1 MKSKQF
7 LSVVLLATS
16 FALTIPLCLAQSAGT
31 GALTGTVKDST
42 GGVIPGV
49 SVTATNI
56 ETGLERSALTSETGS
71 YSFTLLPPGNYRVKF
86 SAGGFKTSEVPSVTV
101 SVTETPVL
109 NRVLDVGAQ
118 SEVVEVQAQAEVLQT
133 ANSTLGTTVSN
144 EGINALPLTSRNFTQ
159 ILSLSAGAAVAVNN
173 GAAFGKGTQ
182 DMSVNGARPEQ
193 NNFHM
198 DGVAVNNSSG
208 QNSSGDSGLYT
219 GIPIPNPDAIQEFKI
234 QTSTYDASYGRNP
247 GANVDVVTK
256 SGTNEL
262 HGTAFEFFRNQ
273 ALNANDFFQN
283 RDNHDGP
290 NGTAAKQVLN
300 QNQFGGTLGGPILKD
315 KAFLFGSYQ
324 GTRQINGVAAQG
336 TTTATL
342 PPIPAGDRS
351 APGFQAALGAAMC
364 PQNHPGDPGY
374 TTLFSFA
381 GSMQVACDG
390 SNINPV
396 AMNLLRVKLPDGSY
410 YIPGSTNG
418 SFQQKQYS
426 APARYREDQF
436 IGNFDW
442 LATAKNTVAIHYLN
456 SRNPQQFSLNGQLPG
471 RTQDNLYATTTG
483 LVKLTTL
490 VTNTFVNE
498 ARVSAQRIV
507 QTGNDSIPYSP
518 QSIGLNPI
526 IPTETQPPLML
537 ILGAFNIGS
546 GLNPSNSPTNQF
558 QAADQIS
565 WTRGKHTMR
574 AGFELEKIQWNLTF
588 GALERGFLI
597 IGSFPDLLIGRSGC
611 TFAGCSPDNPGNT
624 NGSPFGN
631 ILSCL
636 FCVRSGP
643 NGIIHGYRQRNLS
656 AFYQDDFKLNSR
668 LTLNLGVRWE
678 YDGVLG
684 DIYGNLTNV
693 WPSELAKVP
702 IPPST
707 KTATGDSL
715 VGYVVPSNFPSH
727 YGTPP
732 AGVRLLNNE
741 FPSKNGVPLTN
752 FGPRFGFAWQPRETA
767 RLVVRGGAG
776 VFYDRIGGDKFVHA
790 VEQGNPY
797 ADTLDYG
804 GPGATPFSLQDPF
817 PQRPLAFTPRFFD
830 LTTGAT
836 SNLNT
841 PFYETIHTPLIRQYN
856 LNVQYEF
863 MPQWVLEVGYVGSSG
878 INLADYNHNVNT
890 AHFATPSNPV
900 HGLTTT
906 TATNVNSRTPYLGYQ
921 PAGLQ
926 GTTFDAVH
934 NYNSLQATVRKQFS
948 KGFSLQ
954 TAYTWSKNLTNIVG
968 ALPIA
973 TTRTISISKSGR
985 PSSAGLTGWSPA
997 TRGTCLWEIQREC

>member
-7 LSVVLLATS
+7 LSVVLLVTS

-71 YSFTLLPPGNYRVKF
+71 YSFSLLPPGNYRLKF
-86 SAGGFKTSEVPSVTV
+86 AAGGFKTSEVPSVTV

-262 HGTAFEFFRNQ
+262 HGTAFEFFRNR

-396 AMNLLRVKLPDGSY
+396 AMNLLRV
-410 YIPGSTNG
+410 
-418 SFQQKQYS
+418 
-426 APARYREDQF
+426 
-436 IGNFDW
+436 
-442 LATAKNTVAIHYLN
+442 
-456 SRNPQQFSLNGQLPG
+456 
-471 RTQDNLYATTTG
+471 
-483 LVKLTTL
+483 
-490 VTNTFVNE
+490 
-498 ARVSAQRIV
+498 
-507 QTGNDSIPYSP
+507 
-518 QSIGLNPI
+518 
-526 IPTETQPPLML
+526 
-537 ILGAFNIGS
+537 
-546 GLNPSNSPTNQF
+546 
-558 QAADQIS
+558 
-565 WTRGKHTMR
+565 
-574 AGFELEKIQWNLTF
+574 
-588 GALERGFLI
+588 
-597 IGSFPDLLIGRSGC
+597 
-611 TFAGCSPDNPGNT
+611 
-624 NGSPFGN
+624 
-631 ILSCL
+631 
-636 FCVRSGP
+636 
-643 NGIIHGYRQRNLS
+643 
-656 AFYQDDFKLNSR
+656 
-668 LTLNLGVRWE
+668 
-678 YDGVLG
+678 
-684 DIYGNLTNV
+684 
-693 WPSELAKVP
+693 
-702 IPPST
+702 
-707 KTATGDSL
+707 
-715 VGYVVPSNFPSH
+715 
-727 YGTPP
+727 
-732 AGVRLLNNE
+732 
-741 FPSKNGVPLTN
+741 
-752 FGPRFGFAWQPRETA
+752 
-767 RLVVRGGAG
+767 
-776 VFYDRIGGDKFVHA
+776 
-790 VEQGNPY
+790 
-797 ADTLDYG
+797 
-804 GPGATPFSLQDPF
+804 
-817 PQRPLAFTPRFFD
+817 
-830 LTTGAT
+830 
-836 SNLNT
+836 
-841 PFYETIHTPLIRQYN
+841 
-856 LNVQYEF
+856 
-863 MPQWVLEVGYVGSSG
+863 
-878 INLADYNHNVNT
+878 
-890 AHFATPSNPV
+890 
-900 HGLTTT
+900 
-906 TATNVNSRTPYLGYQ
+906 
-921 PAGLQ
+921 
-926 GTTFDAVH
+926 
-934 NYNSLQATVRKQFS
+934 
-948 KGFSLQ
+948 
-954 TAYTWSKNLTNIVG
+954 
-968 ALPIA
+968 
-973 TTRTISISKSGR
+973 
-985 PSSAGLTGWSPA
+985 
-997 TRGTCLWEIQREC
+997 